1 MTDSTVSTAPVVDVL
16 CVGAGFSG
24 LYAAYKA
31 AEQNWT
37 FAGYEAAPDVG
48 GTWYWNTYPGARC
61 DVESVY
67 YSYSFSEELQQEWT
81 WSERFAP
88 QAEILSYINHVADR
102 FDLRRHFRFSTRVT
116 AATWLPD
123 EQLWQL
129 TLDSGDTR
137 RGRYLL
143 AGSGGLSTPKDVDVP
158 GLDNFTGLTVSTSR
172 WNIPLEELAGKRVA
186 VIGTGSSGVQCIPL
200 IAEVAEHLTVFQRT
214 PNYVFPARNAP
225 LRDDTVA
232 EIKSNYAAVRE
243 ECRYSPGGIP
253 DRPVTDKAFD
263 VSEEERQERYERAYE
278 RSGFLG
284 VGAEFADLLT
294 DPESNE
300 TAAQFMRGKIR
311 EIVDDPQTAAA
322 LEPRFHP
329 LGAKRSCFG
338 TDYYET
344 FNRPNVSV
352 VPLRDEPIRSMTAD
366 SIVTSTSTHQVDAIV
381 LATGFD
387 AFTGPLYAL
396 NVSAPGA
403 GSLQDAWADGVR
415 TYLGIMTAGF
425 PNFFMIAGP
434 QSPALA
440 SNVVVTI
447 EQAVDWITELIAHA
461 RSTGADTVE
470 PTTEAQ
476 DDWVQ
481 ITEDTVAQTLYAN
494 TDSWYRGSNV
504 SGKPTT
510 FLGYVGGVGTYR
522 RICEEV
528 AERGYPGVEIGG
540 DTLTRRLGRIDETV
554 ALATAAN
561 DPEEVQTDVAAVVG
575 G

>member
-1 MTDSTVSTAPVVDVL
+1 MTDTRSTAPVVDVL
-16 CVGAGFSG
+16 CIGAGFSG
-24 LYAAYKA
+24 LYSAYKA
-31 AEQNWT
+31 AEQGWT
-37 FAGYEAAPDVG
+37 VAGYETAPDVG

-88 QAEILSYINHVADR
+88 QAEILRYINHVADR
-102 FDLRRHFRFSTRVT
+102 FDLRRHFRFNTKVV
-116 AATWLPD
+116 AADWLPD
-123 EQLWQL
+123 ERLWEL

-143 AGSGGLSTPKDVDVP
+143 AGSGGLSTPKDFDVP
-158 GLDNFTGLTVSTSR
+158 GLENFAGLTVSTSR
-172 WNIPLEELAGKRVA
+172 WTISLDELAGKRVA

-200 IAEVAEHLTVFQRT
+200 IAEVAAHLTVFQRT

-225 LRDDTVA
+225 IPAETVA
-232 EIKSNYAAVRE
+232 GIKKNYPAIRE
-243 ECRYSPGGIP
+243 ECRQSPGGIP
-253 DRPVTDKAFD
+253 DRPVTDRAFD
-263 VSEEERQERYERAYE
+263 VSDEERRERYERAYE

-294 DPESNE
+294 DPEANE
-300 TAAQFMRGKIR
+300 TAAEFVRQKIR
-311 EIVDDPQTAAA
+311 QIVRDPRTASL

-344 FNRPNVSV
+344 FNRPNVSLV
-352 VPLRDEPIRSMTAD
+352 SLRDEPISTMTSG
-366 SIVTSTSTHQVDAIV
+366 SIVTEGGSYDVDAIV
-381 LATGFD
+381 LAIGFD

-396 NVSAPGA
+396 NVKTPQA
-403 GSLQDAWADGVR
+403 GRLQDAWRDGVR

-425 PNFFMIAGP
+425 PNFFMIGGP

-447 EQAVDWITELIAHA
+447 EQAVDWITDLIAHA
-461 RSTGADTVE
+461 KEEGGDVVE
-470 PTTEAQ
+470 ATPEAQ
-476 DDWVQ
+476 DDWVN
-481 ITEDTVAQTLYAN
+481 ITEATVNQTLYAT

-504 SGKPTT
+504 TGKPAT
-510 FLGYVGGVGTYR
+510 FLGYVGGVGKYR
-522 RICEEV
+522 RMC
-528 AERGYPGVEIGG
+528 AEIAKRGYPGIRIGG
-540 DTLTRRLGRIDETV
+540 EAIARRIGRIDEEI
-554 ALATAAN
+554 A
-561 DPEEVQTDVAAVVG
+561 
-575 G
+575 